1 MYRHFLALGR
11 LSVMRA
17 GKTYLLIR
25 ITYGLQTGLVSACIV
40 ACPCALYVLEV
51 MVVMSDI
58 LSS

>member
-1 MYRHFLALGR
+1 M
-11 LSVMRA
+11 VRA
-17 GKTYLLIR
+17 GKTYLLIH
-25 ITYGLQTGLVSACIV
+25 ITYGLRTGLVSACIV